1 LSEASP
7 AAVRGQIAASGAP
20 LTPEAGVTAAQRSG
34 LARWPWVAI
43 VLLTPIFIFGVFGP
57 LLYPHD
63 PAAADFSKTLLPPA
77 WLEGG
82 NWSYLLGTDTLGR
95 DLFSRI
101 MAGARVSLLVA
112 VVGVIGAGLIG
123 VPLGLLAGYAGGW
136 VDNVIMRIADVKMSI
151 PAVLLIILIG
161 SALGGGLRTI
171 LISIVIVFWASYAR
185 VIRGEALVLRNRP
198 FVALARVANCS
209 HARILLR
216 HMLPNVSSTAIV
228 LVTLQF
234 GPAIMIEAGIS
245 FLGLGIQPPASAW
258 GLLINDGRTVLE
270 TAWWLALFPGL
281 AVMITVLGANL
292 LGDWLSQVVDPK
304 RRNK

>member
-1 LSEASP
+1 MATSATDPIS
-7 AAVRGQIAASGAP
+7 AARDAASESSGRM
-20 LTPEAGVTAAQRSG
+20 QRWKR
-34 LARWPWVAI
+34 LPWLAI
-43 VLLTPIFIFGVFGP
+43 VLLLPMLVFGVCGP

-63 PAAADFSKTLLPPA
+63 PAVPEFSKALLPPG
-77 WLEGG
+77 WMDGG
-82 NWSYLLGTDTLGR
+82 DWSYALGTDSLGR
-95 DLFSRI
+95 DLLSRI
-101 MAGARVSLLVA
+101 IAGARVSLLVA
-112 VVGVIGAGLIG
+112 VIGVIGAAIIG
-123 VPLGLLAGYAGGW
+123 IPLGLLAGYAGGW

-161 SALGGGLRTI
+161 SALGGGLTTI
-171 LISIVIVFWASYAR
+171 LVSIVIVFWANYAR

-209 HARILLR
+209 HGRILAR
-216 HMLPNVSSTAIV
+216 HMLPNVASTAIV

-245 FLGLGIQPPASAW
+245 FLGLGIQPPLSAW
-258 GLLINDGRTVLE
+258 GLLINDGRAVLE

-292 LGDWLSQVVDPK
+292 LGDWIAQVLDPK
-304 RRNK
+304 RRGR

>member
-1 LSEASP
+1 MVTSATDAGSTR
-7 AAVRGQIAASGAP
+7 AVEGSSIGMRRWKRVP
-20 LTPEAGVTAAQRSG
+20 W
-34 LARWPWVAI
+34 LAVVLLLPI
-43 VLLTPIFIFGVFGP
+43 VLFGVFGP
-57 LLYPHD
+57 ALYPHD
-63 PAAADFSKTLLPPA
+63 PAVPEFSKALLPPA
-77 WLEGG
+77 WMDGG
-82 NWSYLLGTDTLGR
+82 DWSYVLGTDSLGR

-101 MAGARVSLLVA
+101 IAGARVSLLVA
-112 VVGVIGAGLIG
+112 VIG
-123 VPLGLLAGYAGGW
+123 VVGAAIIGIPLGLLAGYAGGW

-161 SALGGGLRTI
+161 SALGGGLTTI
-171 LISIVIVFWASYAR
+171 LVSIVIVFWANYAR

-209 HARILLR
+209 HGRILAR
-216 HMLPNVSSTAIV
+216 HMLPNVAPTAIV

-245 FLGLGIQPPASAW
+245 FLGLGIQPPSSAW
-258 GLLINDGRTVLE
+258 GLLINDGRAVLE

-292 LGDWLSQVVDPK
+292 LGDWIAQVLDPK
-304 RRNK
+304 RRDR

>member
-1 LSEASP
+1 MTPSSQISASEPAVAAEAP
-7 AAVRGQIAASGAP
+7 AARKGAAS
-20 LTPEAGVTAAQRSG
+20 
-34 LARWPWVAI
+34 WPWFAI
-43 VLLTPIFIFGVFGP
+43 LLLLPIFVFGLFGP
-57 LLYPHD
+57 LLFPHD
-63 PAAADFSKTLLPPA
+63 PAAADFSNALLPPA
-77 WLEGG
+77 WVDGG
-82 NWSYLLGTDTLGR
+82 DWSYVLGTDALGR
-95 DLFSRI
+95 DLLSRI

-112 VVGVIGAGLIG
+112 AIGVIGAGLIG

-136 VDNVIMRIADVKMSI
+136 MDNVIMRIADVKMSI

-171 LISIVIVFWASYAR
+171 LLSIVIVFWASYAR

-198 FVALARVANCS
+198 FIALARVANCS
-209 HARILLR
+209 HTRILLR
-216 HMLPNVSSTAIV
+216 HMLPNVMSTAIV

-258 GLLINDGRTVLE
+258 GLLINDGRSVLE
-270 TAWWLALFPGL
+270 SAWWLALFPGI

-292 LGDWLSQVVDPK
+292 LGDWLSQAIDPK
-304 RRNK
+304 RRGP

>member
-1 LSEASP
+1 MPTPHATTTEP
-7 AAVRGQIAASGAP
+7 AIAADAVA
-20 LTPEAGVTAAQRSG
+20 TRSS
-34 LARWPWVAI
+34 ATRWPWFAI
-43 VLLTPIFIFGVFGP
+43 LLLLPIFVFGLFGP

-63 PAAADFSKTLLPPA
+63 PSAADFSKALLPPA

-82 NWSYLLGTDTLGR
+82 NWSYALGTDALGR
-95 DLFSRI
+95 DLVSRI

-112 VVGVIGAGLIG
+112 AVGVIGAGLIG

-136 VDNVIMRIADVKMSI
+136 LDNVIMRIADVKMSI

-161 SALGGGLRTI
+161 SALGGGLQTI
-171 LISIVIVFWASYAR
+171 LIGIIIVFWASYAR

-198 FVALARVANCS
+198 FIALARVANCS
-209 HARILLR
+209 HTRILLR
-216 HMLPNVSSTAIV
+216 HMLPNVMSTAIV

-258 GLLINDGRTVLE
+258 GLLINDGRAVLE

-281 AVMITVLGANL
+281 AVMVTVLGANL
-292 LGDWLSQVVDPK
+292 LGDWLSQAIDPK
-304 RRNK
+304 RRGA